1 MTPVQDLNNLYFFAK
16 VVDFGSYTA
25 AAKAL
30 GLQTSKLS
38 RRIAALETELGVRLI
53 NRTTRRLSLTE
64 AGKTFHR
71 HCLALLDEAQAAKD
85 AMSQVLASPQ
95 GLVRISC
102 PTGLL
107 QGGVADIL
115 ARFLAKYPQVRIA
128 LDATNRRVD
137 VVDEGLDIAMR
148 VRKPPLEDSDLAMR
162 AFGTDE
168 VVLVASPKLIAAHGE
183 PQTLEDIARVP
194 PLAMPRAGA
203 RSTWRFL
210 GMDGEPAELTHAP
223 RLRTD
228 DLFTLRVR
236 GAAWRIGAVLVP
248 SLIGAK
254 DLQRGA
260 LVRLLPSLKAHTG
273 LMHATFPSRR
283 GMVPAV
289 RLLLD
294 FSSSEGP
301 HGWPGAGKSTLI
313 RLIMS
318 ADGPSRHFH
327 CDAIHAA
334 FCNFTFCGWRNA
346 ACCPRG

>member
-85 AMSQVLASPQ
+85 AMSQILASPQ

-107 QGGVADIL
+107 QGGVADLL
-115 ARFLAKYPQVRIA
+115 ARFLAKHPRVRIA

-137 VVDEGLDIAMR
+137 VVDEGIDIAMR

-162 AFGTDE
+162 VFGPDE
-168 VVLVASPKLIAAHGE
+168 MILAASPKLIATHGE
-183 PQTLEDIARVP
+183 PQTLEDIAR
-194 PLAMPRAGA
+194 MPTLSMAGTDG
-203 RSTWRFL
+203 RSTWRFV
-210 GMDGEPAELTHAP
+210 GMDGEPAELSHSP
-223 RLRTD
+223 RLCTD
-228 DLFTLRVR
+228 DLSTLRH
-236 GAAWRIGAVLVP
+236 AALQGIGAVLVP
-248 SLIGAK
+248 HLLVAN
-254 DLQRGA
+254 DLEDGA
-260 LVRLLPSLKAHTG
+260 LIRLLPSLKAHVG
-273 LMHATFPSRR
+273 VVHAVFPSRR

-289 RLLLD
+289 RALLD
-294 FSSSEGP
+294 FLSE
-301 HGWPGAGKSTLI
+301 TV
-313 RLIMS
+313 RLL
-318 ADGPSRHFH
+318 PS
-327 CDAIHAA
+327 
-334 FCNFTFCGWRNA
+334 
-346 ACCPRG
+346 

>member
-85 AMSQVLASPQ
+85 AMRQVLASPQ

-107 QGGVADIL
+107 QGGVADL
-115 ARFLAKYPQVRIA
+115 LVRFLAKHPQVHIA
-128 LDATNRRVD
+128 LDSTNRPVD
-137 VVDEGLDIAMR
+137 VVDEGLDIALR

-162 AFGTDE
+162 AFGPDE
-168 VVLVASPKLIAAHGE
+168 MILVASPELVAAHGE
-183 PQTLEDIARVP
+183 PQTLEEIAR
-194 PLAMPRAGA
+194 MPTVSMAGA
-203 RSTWRFL
+203 DERSTWRFS
-210 GMDGEPAELTHAP
+210 GADGEPAELTHSP
-223 RLRTD
+223 RLCTD
-228 DLFTLRVR
+228 DLFTLRR
-236 GAAWRIGAVLVP
+236 AALQGIGAVLVP
-248 SLIGAK
+248 RLLVAN
-254 DLQRGA
+254 DLESGA
-260 LVRLLPSLKAHTG
+260 LVRLLPSLKAHVG
-273 LMHATFPSRR
+273 IVHAVFPSRR

-289 RLLLD
+289 RALLD
-294 FSSSEGP
+294 LLSE
-301 HGWPGAGKSTLI
+301 TV
-313 RLIMS
+313 RLL
-318 ADGPSRHFH
+318 PS
-327 CDAIHAA
+327 
-334 FCNFTFCGWRNA
+334 
-346 ACCPRG
+346 

>member
-1 MTPVQDLNNLYFFAK
+1 MTPVHDLNNLYFFAK

-85 AMSQVLASPQ
+85 AMSQILASPQ

-107 QGGVADIL
+107 QGGFADIL
-115 ARFLAKYPQVRIA
+115 ARFVAKHPRVRIA

-137 VVDEGLDIAMR
+137 VVEEGLDIALR

-162 AFGTDE
+162 AFGPDE
-168 VVLVASPKLIAAHGE
+168 VILVASPELIAAHGE
-183 PQTLEDIARVP
+183 PQTLEDVAR
-194 PLAMPRAGA
+194 MPTLSMANSDEH
-203 RSTWRFL
+203 STWRFH
-210 GMDGEPAELTHAP
+210 GMNGEPAELTHSP
-223 RLRTD
+223 RLSTD
-228 DLFTLRVR
+228 DLFTLRH
-236 GAAWRIGAVLVP
+236 AALQGIGVVLVP
-248 SLIGAK
+248 RLLVAN
-254 DLQRGA
+254 DLEGGA
-260 LVRLLPSLKAHTG
+260 LIRLLPSLKAHSG
-273 LMHATFPSRR
+273 IVHAVFPSRR

-289 RLLLD
+289 RALLD
-294 FSSSEGP
+294 FLTEATKTARLL
-301 HGWPGAGKSTLI
+301 PG
-313 RLIMS
+313 
-318 ADGPSRHFH
+318 
-327 CDAIHAA
+327 
-334 FCNFTFCGWRNA
+334 
-346 ACCPRG
+346 

>member
-1 MTPVQDLNNLYFFAK
+1 MTPVHDLNNLYFFAK

-85 AMSQVLASPQ
+85 AMSQILATPQ

-115 ARFLAKYPQVRIA
+115 ARFVAKHPRVRIA

-137 VVDEGLDIAMR
+137 VVEEGLDIALR

-162 AFGTDE
+162 AFGPDE
-168 VVLVASPKLIAAHGE
+168 VILVASPELIAAHGE
-183 PQTLEDIARVP
+183 PQTLEDVAR
-194 PLAMPRAGA
+194 MPTLSMASSDE
-203 RSTWRFL
+203 RSTWRFHD
-210 GMDGEPAELTHAP
+210 MNSEPAELTHSP
-223 RLRTD
+223 RLSTD
-228 DLFTLRVR
+228 DLFTLRH
-236 GAAWRIGAVLVP
+236 AALQGIGAVLVP
-248 SLIGAK
+248 RLLVAN
-254 DLQRGA
+254 DLEGGA
-260 LVRLLPSLKAHTG
+260 LIQLLPSLKAHTG
-273 LMHATFPSRR
+273 IVHAVFPSRR

-289 RLLLD
+289 RALLD
-294 FSSSEGP
+294 FLTETTKTG
-301 HGWPGAGKSTLI
+301 
-313 RLIMS
+313 RLLAS
-318 ADGPSRHFH
+318 
-327 CDAIHAA
+327 
-334 FCNFTFCGWRNA
+334 
-346 ACCPRG
+346 

>member
-1 MTPVQDLNNLYFFAK
+1 MIPFEDLNNLYFFAK

-38 RRIAALETELGVRLI
+38 RRIATLETELGVRLI

-85 AMSQVLASPQ
+85 AMSQILASPQ

-115 ARFLAKYPQVRIA
+115 ARFLAEHPRVRIA

-137 VVDEGLDIAMR
+137 VVDEGIDIAMR

-162 AFGTDE
+162 VFGPDE
-168 VVLVASPKLIAAHGE
+168 MILAASPKLIATHGE
-183 PQTLEDIARVP
+183 PQTLEDIAR
-194 PLAMPRAGA
+194 MPTLSMAGTDG
-203 RSTWRFL
+203 RSTWRFV
-210 GMDGEPAELTHAP
+210 GMDGEPAELSHSP
-223 RLRTD
+223 RLCTD
-228 DLFTLRVR
+228 DLSTLRH
-236 GAAWRIGAVLVP
+236 AALQGIGAVLVP
-248 SLIGAK
+248 N
-254 DLQRGA
+254 DLEDGA
-260 LVRLLPSLKAHTG
+260 LIRLLPSLKAHVG
-273 LMHATFPSRR
+273 VVHAVFPSRR

-289 RLLLD
+289 RALLD
-294 FSSSEGP
+294 FLSE
-301 HGWPGAGKSTLI
+301 TV
-313 RLIMS
+313 RLL
-318 ADGPSRHFH
+318 PS
-327 CDAIHAA
+327 
-334 FCNFTFCGWRNA
+334 
-346 ACCPRG
+346 

>member
-1 MTPVQDLNNLYFFAK
+1 MTPIQDLNNLYFFAK

-85 AMSQVLASPQ
+85 AMSQILASPQ

-107 QGGVADIL
+107 QGGVADVL
-115 ARFLAKYPQVRIA
+115 VRFLAKQPRVRIA

-137 VVDEGLDIAMR
+137 VVDEGLDIALR

-162 AFGTDE
+162 AFGPDE
-168 VVLVASPKLIAAHGE
+168 MILVASPELIAAHGE
-183 PQTLEDIARVP
+183 PQTLEDIAR
-194 PLAMPRAGA
+194 MPTLSMASA
-203 RSTWRFL
+203 DERSTWRFL
-210 GMDGEPAELTHAP
+210 GVDGEPAELTHSP
-223 RLRTD
+223 RLCTD
-228 DLFTLRVR
+228 DLFTLRR
-236 GAAWRIGAVLVP
+236 AALQGIGAVLVP
-248 SLIGAK
+248 RLLVAN
-254 DLQRGA
+254 DLEGGA
-260 LVRLLPSLKAHTG
+260 LIRLLPSLKAHVG
-273 LMHATFPSRR
+273 IVHAVFPSRR

-289 RLLLD
+289 RALLD
-294 FSSSEGP
+294 LLSE
-301 HGWPGAGKSTLI
+301 TV
-313 RLIMS
+313 RLL
-318 ADGPSRHFH
+318 PS
-327 CDAIHAA
+327 
-334 FCNFTFCGWRNA
+334 
-346 ACCPRG
+346 